1 MCDTPR
7 CRRKPVSEYTYPPG
21 DEGEFITKR
30 LCLQCRLAVEMG
42 TMVPAGGGSTRWQ
55 DPDAYYAFTEADI
68 E

>member
-1 MCDTPR
+1 
-7 CRRKPVSEYTYPPG
+7 VSEYTYPPG